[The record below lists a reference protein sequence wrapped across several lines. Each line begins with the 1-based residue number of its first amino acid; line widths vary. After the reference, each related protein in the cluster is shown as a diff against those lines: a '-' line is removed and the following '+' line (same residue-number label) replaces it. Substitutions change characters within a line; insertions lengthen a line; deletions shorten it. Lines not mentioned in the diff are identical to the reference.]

1 MTAMDATVTVTD
13 TEDVGPDTVSIKFET
28 PEGFEAQP
36 GQFVKLSAT
45 VDSESYARFYT
56 ISSPDMIDT
65 FEVTIEID
73 PDESGPF
80 SEHLGA
86 LSAGDEIEMSG
97 PFGSD
102 YYEGETRVVV
112 LAGGPGIGPAV
123 GIGERAINDG
133 SQVAVVYKDD
143 TPAHK
148 DRLSKLDAAGAS
160 VAITDG
166 SITEAVD
173 AAVTGRDDEQVFVYG
188 FAAFLD
194 EATAAIEAAG
204 VDADDLKV
212 ENFG

>member
-1 MTAMDATVTVTD
+1 MDATVTVTD
-13 TEDVGPDTVSIKFET
+13 TDDVGPDTVSIAFET

-36 GQFVKLSAT
+36 GQFVKLRAT
-45 VDSESYARFYT
+45 VDGEGYARFYT

-86 LSAGDEIEMSG
+86 LSAGDKIEMSG

-102 YYEGETRVVV
+102 YYENEPRVVV

-123 GIGERAINDG
+123 GIGERVINDG
-133 SQVAVVYKDD
+133 GELAIVYKDD
-143 TPAHK
+143 TPAHE
-148 DRLSKLDAAGAS
+148 DRLSTLTAAGAT

-166 SITEAVD
+166 SITEAVE
-173 AAVTGRDDEQVFVYG
+173 AAVTDQDGEQIFVYG
-188 FAAFLD
+188 FGSFVD
-194 EATAAIEAAG
+194 EAIAAVEAAG
-204 VDADDLKV
+204 GDPDDLKV

>member
-1 MTAMDATVTVTD
+1 MDATVTVTD
-13 TEDVGPDTVSIKFET
+13 TAEVGPDTVAIGFET

-36 GQFVKLSAT
+36 GQFVKLSAEI
-45 VDSESYARFYT
+45 DGESYARFYT
-56 ISSPDMIDT
+56 ISSPDMIDS
-65 FEVTIEID
+65 FEITVEID

-80 SEHLGA
+80 SEHLAA
-86 LSAGDEIEMSG
+86 LSAGDEIAMSG

-102 YYEGETRVVV
+102 YYENEPRVVV

-133 SQVAVVYKDD
+133 GEVAIVYKDD
-143 TPAHK
+143 QPAHR

-160 VAITDG
+160 VAITEG

-173 AAVTGRDDEQVFVYG
+173 AALTGSADEQIFVYG
-188 FAAFLD
+188 FATFLD
-194 EATAAIEAAG
+194 EATEAIEAAG
-204 VDADDLKV
+204 GDADSIKV

>member
-1 MTAMDATVTVTD
+1 MDATVTVTD
-13 TEDVGPDTVSIKFET
+13 TENVGPDTVSIAFET

-36 GQFVKLSAT
+36 GQFVKLRAS
-45 VDSESYARFYT
+45 VDGESYARFYT

-102 YYEGETRVVV
+102 YYENEPRVIV

-123 GIGERAINDG
+123 GIGERVINDG
-133 SQVAVVYKDD
+133 GELAIVYKDD

-148 DRLSKLDAAGAS
+148 DRLSTLNAAGAA

-166 SITEAVD
+166 SITEAVE
-173 AAVTGRDDEQVFVYG
+173 AAVTGQDDEQIFVYG
-188 FAAFLD
+188 FGSFVD
-194 EATAAIEAAG
+194 EAIAAVEAAG
-204 VDADDLKV
+204 GDPDDLKV